1 MRMTRPLAAVAV
13 ALCLATGAEAKFG
26 ISKTK
31 VILKRTR
38 PPEIVLVGDTVTVE
52 VTGRARAITDRQLDS
67 IRQRVEDALS
77 ADASRKLVSRGADSI
92 VHISVDDFEA
102 RVNDTITYETHYVK
116 TGERQEWD
124 DKKKKMVTKDVYGN
138 RTDPVRVRTVRGRI
152 GAHVEATTL
161 SGPRT
166 ADAGAAYNDEF
177 KGEVRIPDQASSEDS
192 LEHYLVDLAGK
203 HAAATVTFSPDPVE
217 ALLAVDGDLKEGN
230 RLAQGGLWK
239 EALGNWVDRKPFKGD
254 KEAARMHNIGVAHEA
269 LAYALPIDSPEHR
282 AELTQAQDFFK
293 KSLALD
299 PGEKYFTDP
308 NQRIEVSL
316 QYAAQAQRYTEETRK
331 YRESRD
337 KRGGARTAKRPEA
350 EVEPVPVPALLPD
363 PPGAAKPK
371 PPAARKEPA
380 PPAPPAAAK
389 APKAAAN
396 VPAQDGLA
404 SSAGLAVP
412 LRNGSF
418 ESGLDPWTVSG
429 KGVVAP
435 EAKRGRVFQ
444 AVSASTATTLVQPIG
459 VDVQKAPAATL
470 SLDYKV
476 AGGEG
481 RVRVLVA
488 YDDAAGKARTSTL
501 EVTAGDPPG
510 DWTPWTG
517 DLLALRPKASR
528 LKEVRLVTE
537 GGTVLLDNVAL
548 TVR

>member
-1 MRMTRPLAAVAV
+1 MRLSRSLAALAVLV
-13 ALCLATGAEAKFG
+13 ALAPGAQAKFG

-31 VILKRTR
+31 VTLKRTR
-38 PPEIVLVGDTVTVE
+38 PPEIILLGDTVTVE
-52 VTGRARAITDRQLDS
+52 VTGRARAVTDRQLDS
-67 IRQRVEDALS
+67 IRQRVEDAIS
-77 ADASRKLVSRGADSI
+77 ADASKRLVPRGGDS
-92 VHISVDDFEA
+92 VVRVSVDDFEA
-102 RVNDTITYETHYVK
+102 RVNDNVTYETKYVK
-116 TGERQEWD
+116 IGERQEWD

-138 RTDPVRVRTVRGRI
+138 RNEPVRVRTARGRI
-152 GAHVEATTL
+152 GAHVEATTPA
-161 SGPRT
+161 GPRT
-166 ADAGAAYNDEF
+166 ADAGASYQDEF
-177 KGEVRIPDQASSEDS
+177 KGEVRIPEPASSESS
-192 LEHYLVDLAGK
+192 LEHYLVERAGE

-217 ALLAVDGDLKEGN
+217 ALLAVDGDLKDGN
-230 RLAQGGLWK
+230 RLAQAGLWK

-269 LAYALPIDSPEHR
+269 LAYALPLDGPEHR
-282 AELTQAQDFFK
+282 AELAQAQDFYK
-293 KSLALD
+293 KALALD
-299 PGEKYFTDP
+299 PGEKYFTEP
-308 NQRIEVSL
+308 MQRIDVSL
-316 QYAAQAQRYTEETRK
+316 QYAGNAQRYTDETRK
-331 YRESRD
+331 YREARD
-337 KRGGARTAKRPEA
+337 KRGGPRTARRQETEPEA
-350 EVEPVPVPALLPD
+350 APVAAAAAPPA
-363 PPGAAKPK
+363 PPTASKPRT
-371 PPAARKEPA
+371 PPAARKDPA
-380 PPAPPAAAK
+380 PPSVK
-389 APKAAAN
+389 APAN
-396 VPAQDGLA
+396 VPAPDGLA

-444 AVSASTATTLVQPIG
+444 AASSGAATTLVQPIG

-476 AGGEG
+476 SGGEG

-488 YDDAAGKARTSTL
+488 YDDAVGKARTSTL

-517 DLLALRPKASR
+517 DLVALRPRAAR
-528 LKEVRLVTE
+528 LKEIRIVTE

>member
-1 MRMTRPLAAVAV
+1 
-13 ALCLATGAEAKFG
+13 
-26 ISKTK
+26 
-31 VILKRTR
+31 
-38 PPEIVLVGDTVTVE
+38 
-52 VTGRARAITDRQLDS
+52 
-67 IRQRVEDALS
+67 
-77 ADASRKLVSRGADSI
+77 
-92 VHISVDDFEA
+92 
-102 RVNDTITYETHYVK
+102 
-116 TGERQEWD
+116 
-124 DKKKKMVTKDVYGN
+124 MVTKDVYGN
-138 RTDPVRVRTVRGRI
+138 RNEPVRVRTARGRI
-152 GAHVEATTL
+152 GAHVEATTP

-166 ADAGAAYNDEF
+166 ADAGASYQDEF
-177 KGEVRIPDQASSEDS
+177 KGEVRIPEQASSEDS
-192 LEHYLVDLAGK
+192 LEHFLVERAAE
-203 HAAATVTFSPDPVE
+203 HAAATVAFSPDPVE
-217 ALLAVDGDLKEGN
+217 ALLAVDGDLKDGN

-269 LAYALPIDSPEHR
+269 LAYALPIDSAEHR
-282 AELTQAQDFFK
+282 AELAQAQDFYK

-299 PGEKYFTDP
+299 PGEKYFTEP

-316 QYAAQAQRYTEETRK
+316 QYAAQAQRYTDETRK
-331 YRESRD
+331 YREAHD

-350 EVEPVPVPALLPD
+350 EVAPVPVPALLPD

-371 PPAARKEPA
+371 PAPPAARKEPA
-380 PPAPPAAAK
+380 PPAPKA
-389 APKAAAN
+389 APKAPAN
-396 VPAQDGLA
+396 VPAPEGLA

-418 ESGLDPWTVSG
+418 EAGLDPWTVSG

-435 EAKRGRVFQ
+435 EGKRGRVFQ
-444 AVSASTATTLVQPIG
+444 AVSASAATTLVQPIG

-476 AGGEG
+476 SGGEG

-510 DWTPWTG
+510 DWTPWTS

-528 LKEVRLVTE
+528 LKEVRIVTE

>member
-1 MRMTRPLAAVAV
+1 MRLIRPLAALAV
-13 ALCLATGAEAKFG
+13 TLALCTGAEAKFG

-31 VILKRTR
+31 VTLKRTR
-38 PPEIVLVGDTVTVE
+38 PPEIVLLGDTVTVE
-52 VTGRARAITDRQLDS
+52 VSGRARAISDRQLDS

-77 ADASRKLVSRGADSI
+77 ADASKKLVSRGGDS
-92 VHISVDDFEA
+92 VVRISVDDFEA
-102 RVNDTITYETHYVK
+102 RVNDNVTYETHYVK

-124 DKKKKMVTKDVYGN
+124 DKKKKMVTKDIYGN
-138 RTDPVRVRTVRGRI
+138 KTEPVRVRTVKGRI
-152 GAHVEATTL
+152 GAHVEATTPA
-161 SGPRT
+161 GPRT
-166 ADAGAAYNDEF
+166 ADAGAGYSDEF
-177 KGEVRIPDQASSEDS
+177 KGEVRIPEQASSEDS
-192 LEHYLVDLAGK
+192 LEHYLVELAGR

-217 ALLAVDGDLKEGN
+217 ALLAVDGDLKDGN

-269 LAYALPIDSPEHR
+269 LAYALPVDGPEHR
-282 AELTQAQDFFK
+282 AELAQAQDFYK
-293 KSLALD
+293 KALALD
-299 PGEKYFTDP
+299 PGEKYFTEP
-308 NQRIEVSL
+308 MQRIEVSL
-316 QYAAQAQRYTEETRK
+316 QYASNAQRYTDETSK
-331 YRESRD
+331 YREG
-337 KRGGARTAKRPEA
+337 KRGGARTARRAEPEA
-350 EVEPVPVPALLPD
+350 PAAPAL
-363 PPGAAKPK
+363 AA
-371 PPAARKEPA
+371 A
-380 PPAPPAAAK
+380 PPAPPASKPRTAAPAPRK
-389 APKAAAN
+389 DPAPPAPKAPAN

-444 AVSASTATTLVQPIG
+444 AVSSSAATTLVQPIG
-459 VDVQKAPAATL
+459 IDVQKAPGATL

-476 AGGEG
+476 SGGEG

-528 LKEVRLVTE
+528 LKEVRIITE

>member
-1 MRMTRPLAAVAV
+1 MQLTRPLAALAV
-13 ALCLATGAEAKFG
+13 TLALCSGAEAKFG

-31 VILKRTR
+31 VTLKRTR
-38 PPEIVLVGDTVTVE
+38 PPEIVLLGDTVTVE
-52 VTGRARAITDRQLDS
+52 VGGRARGISDRQLDS
-67 IRQRVEDALS
+67 IRQRVEDSLS
-77 ADASRKLVSRGADSI
+77 ADASRKLVPRGGDS
-92 VHISVDDFEA
+92 VVRVSVDDFEA
-102 RVNDTITYETHYVK
+102 RVNDNITYETHYVK
-116 TGERQEWD
+116 IGERQEWD
-124 DKKKKMVTKDVYGN
+124 AKKQKNVTKDVYGN
-138 RTDPVRVRTVRGRI
+138 RTEPVRVRTVRGRI
-152 GAHVEATTL
+152 GAHVEATTPN
-161 SGPRT
+161 GPRT
-166 ADAGAAYNDEF
+166 ADAGAGYTDEF
-177 KGEVRIPDQASSEDS
+177 KGEVRIPEQASSEDS
-192 LEHYLVDLAGK
+192 LEHYLVELAGR

-217 ALLAVDGDLKEGN
+217 ALLAVDGDLKDGN

-269 LAYALPIDSPEHR
+269 LAYALPIDSAEHR
-282 AELTQAQDFFK
+282 AELAQAQDFYK
-293 KSLALD
+293 KALALD
-299 PGEKYFTDP
+299 PGEKYFTEP
-308 NQRIEVSL
+308 MQRIEVSL
-316 QYAAQAQRYTEETRK
+316 QYAANAQRYTDETSK
-331 YRESRD
+331 FREG
-337 KRGGARTAKRPEA
+337 KRGGARTARRS
-350 EVEPVPVPALLPD
+350 EPDAPAAPPVAAAPA
-363 PPGAAKPK
+363 A
-371 PPAARKEPA
+371 PPASKPRTAPPA
-380 PPAPPAAAK
+380 PHKDPAPPAAK
-389 APKAAAN
+389 APAN
-396 VPAQDGLA
+396 VPTQDGLA

-444 AVSASTATTLVQPIG
+444 AVSSSAATTLVQPIG

-476 AGGEG
+476 SGGEG

-488 YDDAAGKARTSTL
+488 YDDAAGKPRTSTL

-510 DWTPWTG
+510 EWTPWTG

-528 LKEVRLVTE
+528 LKEVRIVTE

>member
-1 MRMTRPLAAVAV
+1 MRPIRPLAVLAVLV
-13 ALCLATGAEAKFG
+13 ALAPGAQAKFG

-31 VILKRTR
+31 VLLKRTR
-38 PPEIVLVGDTVTVE
+38 PPEIILLGDTVTVE
-52 VTGRARAITDRQLDS
+52 VTGRARAVTDRQLDS
-67 IRQRVEDALS
+67 IRQRVEDAIS
-77 ADASRKLVSRGADSI
+77 ADASKRLVPKGGDS
-92 VHISVDDFEA
+92 VVRVSVDDFEA
-102 RVNDTITYETHYVK
+102 RVNDNVTYENKYVK
-116 TGERQEWD
+116 IGERQEWD

-138 RTDPVRVRTVRGRI
+138 RNEPVRVRTARGRI
-152 GAHVEATTL
+152 GAHVEATTP

-166 ADAGAAYNDEF
+166 ADAGASYQDEF
-177 KGEVRIPDQASSEDS
+177 KGEVRIPEPASSESS
-192 LEHYLVDLAGK
+192 LEHYLVERAGE

-217 ALLAVDGDLKEGN
+217 ALLAVDGDLKDGN

-282 AELTQAQDFFK
+282 AELAQAQDFYK
-293 KSLALD
+293 KALALD
-299 PGEKYFTDP
+299 PGEKYFAEP

-316 QYAAQAQRYTEETRK
+316 QYAANAQRYTDETRK
-331 YRESRD
+331 YREARD
-337 KRGGARTAKRPEA
+337 KRGAPRTARRQDAEPE
-350 EVEPVPVPALLPD
+350 
-363 PPGAAKPK
+363 
-371 PPAARKEPA
+371 
-380 PPAPPAAAK
+380 APPAAAAPAAPPVTPAAAKPRTPPAPRKDPAPVAVK
-389 APKAAAN
+389 APAN
-396 VPAQDGLA
+396 VPTQDGLA

-444 AVSASTATTLVQPIG
+444 AVSSGAATTLVQPIG
-459 VDVQKAPAATL
+459 IDVQKAPAATL

-476 AGGEG
+476 SGGEG

-488 YDDAAGKARTSTL
+488 YDDAAGKPRTSTL

-517 DLLALRPKASR
+517 DLVALRPRAAR
-528 LKEVRLVTE
+528 LKEVRIVTE